1 MAFLRGAAALAL
13 LLLAAGCSEQPQQAA
28 PAPSPSAS
36 AEDVVRDV
44 PEATFRTPSGNIECA
59 LTQASVRCDIDD
71 KKWKT
76 PPKPASCQ
84 LGWGNGL
91 YISAGNAGMTCA
103 GDTLDGSAKET
114 LEYGRAL
121 GAGDVLCSSRITGVT
136 CTSSRTGH
144 GFVLAA
150 SRYALF

>member
-13 LLLAAGCSEQPQQAA
+13 LLVAAGCSQQKQEVPTA
-28 PAPSPSAS
+28 PAPSAS
-36 AEDVVRDV
+36 TEAVVRDV

-59 LTQASVRCDIDD
+59 LTQSSVRCDIDD
-71 KKWKT
+71 KRWKA

-91 YISAGNAGMTCA
+91 YISTGNAGVTCA

-121 GAGDVLCSSRITGVT
+121 RAGDVLCSSRSTGVT
-136 CTSSRTGH
+136 CTSSQTGH